1 MSKEE
6 LIKLLSELK
15 KSSFDDNAAL
25 AQISEIEKIIELKN
39 AKEQEMLKFKEEMEK
54 VDYIDDRL
62 INLREMV
69 SNSEVALKENQETI
83 ERNNLIVKYIKADIN
98 QLNNEIENLKL
109 ENEVKYE

>member
-62 INLREMV
+62 INLR
-69 SNSEVALKENQETI
+69 
-83 ERNNLIVKYIKADIN
+83 
-98 QLNNEIENLKL
+98 
-109 ENEVKYE
+109 